1 MTIINQLKRKGY
13 AVQKNIIPKKLCTKL
28 GEELDKISKSSKYKK
43 YKFHLSKSQLQ
54 ILNVNYIKPDIFM
67 KYISNKKILNVLK
80 EVFKGKFILSN
91 FNASNSLKSNNY
103 KYRLHIDSRMPISNF
118 ENTTHV
124 VANICIDDFTEKN
137 GSTVI
142 VKNSHKKKMN
152 SSNRKIIKLIA
163 PKGSIIFSLGHLWH
177 DIGKNLNGS
186 RRWSI
191 IAYYC
196 RWWIKPTYDFVR
208 SCPKKT
214 FILLNNSQKELLGF
228 NSTPPIDWSL
238 RRKTVRNT
246 KSIPKYFSQINK
258 FLK

>member
-80 EVFKGKFILSN
+80 EVFKEKFILSN

-124 VANICIDDFTEKN
+124 VANI
-137 GSTVI
+137 
-142 VKNSHKKKMN
+142 
-152 SSNRKIIKLIA
+152 
-163 PKGSIIFSLGHLWH
+163 
-177 DIGKNLNGS
+177 
-186 RRWSI
+186 
-191 IAYYC
+191 
-196 RWWIKPTYDFVR
+196 
-208 SCPKKT
+208 
-214 FILLNNSQKELLGF
+214 
-228 NSTPPIDWSL
+228 
-238 RRKTVRNT
+238 
-246 KSIPKYFSQINK
+246 
-258 FLK
+258 